1 MSTFRQDIGYALRM
15 LRKAP
20 GLAAIAILTLA
31 LGIGANTAIFS
42 MVESL
47 IMRLPPISRPE
58 RVITLASQNADGD
71 YDNGFSFPNYTEI
84 RDQSRNVFS
93 GAAGVVLF
101 TMDGLS
107 VDGNSAPIWVNYVT
121 GNFFELL
128 GVKPALG
135 NFFAPEFG
143 KSVDD
148 DPVLVLSYLFWKSH
162 FNGDA
167 HIVGKSVL
175 INGHAVTIIGI
186 APKGFHGISSFID
199 VQGYLPA
206 GMAAVS
212 ADAAKDFASNRD
224 SSTGMAI
231 VARLSPGATL
241 SSTAPVLKVIAQRL
255 AAEYPATDKWRAL
268 VAYALDPMSPET
280 GPDTPKTMRL
290 LGALFLILAGLV
302 LILACL
308 NVTNLLLAR
317 AVVREREMAV
327 RAAVGGSRSRLMR
340 QLLTESL
347 VLAALGSAG
356 GIVLGLVASQWFS
369 SINLRT
375 PIPLM
380 LDLQFDWRV
389 FAYALG
395 IALFSAVLVG
405 VIPAIRA
412 TRGNLNGLLH
422 ENTRTA
428 TAARQRARSLLVVA
442 QVGGSLT
449 LLIVAGLFVRS
460 LESVERADLGFSPNN
475 VLNFTIDPHEAGYN
489 ADQGREFL
497 QALDSRASALPG
509 VENASLAMTVPM
521 GYYSYGMELK
531 IDGYQSPA
539 GQRAPSAGYNAVS
552 PRYFET
558 MHIPLLRGR
567 DFRDSDAATSPYVA
581 VINEAMA
588 EKYWRGENPIGRHFV
603 NTIDPK
609 HSIEIVGIVQNS
621 RTDGN
626 FSDPVAP
633 YLYVALSQHYDY
645 QKPVTLQLRA
655 NVPPATVNR
664 EVFDM
669 IHRAAPAM
677 SIFDVQTMSEALDT
691 LNGFMLFQIGA
702 GLAASLGILGLVLAL
717 VGVYGVVSYSASQR
731 THEIG
736 IRVALGAQPAD
747 VLRMILRQG
756 LLIVGAGLLSGIL
769 AAAAIARLVG
779 NFLSGVSPVDPLTYA
794 MASILLA
801 TIALLA
807 CYIPARRTMRV
818 DPTVAL
824 RYE

>member
-1 MSTFRQDIGYALRM
+1 M
-15 LRKAP
+15 
-20 GLAAIAILTLA
+20 
-31 LGIGANTAIFS
+31 
-42 MVESL
+42 
-47 IMRLPPISRPE
+47 
-58 RVITLASQNADGD
+58 
-71 YDNGFSFPNYTEI
+71 
-84 RDQSRNVFS
+84 
-93 GAAGVVLF
+93 
-101 TMDGLS
+101 
-107 VDGNSAPIWVNYVT
+107 
-121 GNFFELL
+121 
-128 GVKPALG
+128 
-135 NFFAPEFG
+135 
-143 KSVDD
+143 
-148 DPVLVLSYLFWKSH
+148 
-162 FNGDA
+162 
-167 HIVGKSVL
+167 
-175 INGHAVTIIGI
+175 
-186 APKGFHGISSFID
+186 
-199 VQGYLPA
+199 
-206 GMAAVS
+206 
-212 ADAAKDFASNRD
+212 
-224 SSTGMAI
+224 
-231 VARLSPGATL
+231 
-241 SSTAPVLKVIAQRL
+241 
-255 AAEYPATDKWRAL
+255 
-268 VAYALDPMSPET
+268 
-280 GPDTPKTMRL
+280 
-290 LGALFLILAGLV
+290 
-302 LILACL
+302 
-308 NVTNLLLAR
+308 
-317 AVVREREMAV
+317 
-327 RAAVGGSRSRLMR
+327 
-340 QLLTESL
+340 
-347 VLAALGSAG
+347 
-356 GIVLGLVASQWFS
+356 
-369 SINLRT
+369 
-375 PIPLM
+375 
-380 LDLQFDWRV
+380 
-389 FAYALG
+389 
-395 IALFSAVLVG
+395 
-405 VIPAIRA
+405 
-412 TRGNLNGLLH
+412 
-422 ENTRTA
+422 
-428 TAARQRARSLLVVA
+428 
-442 QVGGSLT
+442 
-449 LLIVAGLFVRS
+449 
-460 LESVERADLGFSPNN
+460 ERADLGFSPNN

-769 AAAAIARLVG
+769 AAAAIAPASAFSVRPWPSRRSIILTFARCTKWARTKGGPTWCSSFSKAKPSRPGSVAVHSTPI
-779 NFLSGVSPVDPLTYA
+779 NCWIVRCRSVMLS
-794 MASILLA
+794 M
-801 TIALLA
+801 
-807 CYIPARRTMRV
+807 RRTAKGCCTATSNRRTSGSRPAATSRCSISAWRGWRPMPRAV
-818 DPTVAL
+818 
-824 RYE
+824 RR